1 MPAKQVSSNIVTP
14 KYLKCK
20 LGGEKQIQASDANLN
35 REDEQH
41 HDMKYSKAQS
51 KSQISTQNV
60 NMNKHQGYKTT
71 GISPDNKTGQ
81 TRADR

>member
-35 REDEQH
+35 REEEH
-41 HDMKYSKAQS
+41 HDMKYSKA
-51 KSQISTQNV
+51 
-60 NMNKHQGYKTT
+60 
-71 GISPDNKTGQ
+71 
-81 TRADR
+81 